1 MQTLLNNLKNSFP
14 GYHDQV
20 NQIFRKNTREW
31 DDLFSPE
38 DPDIFRGVLFI
49 IKKFL
54 EADDKR
60 RLFIRFPSERIG
72 RSNESK
78 KSNITRLECLIA
90 DVLYLATKPS
100 WEKEVACPSI
110 IDAKIGD
117 TFFTDYLDG
126 TVWVIKES
134 KVDGAPR
141 PSAQDK
147 GFRTPEARQLF
158 DELRNQSIR
167 ILDGWQDVSMRR
179 LASYAKQINLYR
191 SLPDLA
197 GYSSSILVGF
207 NPSDWGNRP
216 INVELFPP
224 SVRMTSN
231 FDKLNGQSCD
241 LLVFVGERKYRNF
254 AREISNSVAEGI
266 VKKVVM
272 IGSDPLDGFGSEDYD
287 VSYSFSFREMF
298 TYFAGGKFPEIFFR
312 KIRFKWLEDKLDQLV
327 GILPD
332 YLEEYDRKRIVR
344 ATITPFLQIE
354 MASTKSN
361 YLKKFLE
368 SDFDYTLS
376 PEQIEQIVTWQK
388 ENRYQTETP
397 KQQTNKLIV
406 SRGTKLVFSVPGD
419 SFIRQVGDLVRNH
432 NRPKNDI
439 VIDALN
445 DGKKIVEAIKALLQ
459 NCCLGKYHILSYFEL
474 PTLFRFFN
482 DEIKAYNDPQ
492 RVALLNVRFSVQ
504 SASSDVVSS
513 NLLDYFDASSDELL
527 SMIAGSSQ
535 AVRQTEYL
543 ATFDSLDSELLA
555 NLCGEVIRYNE
566 IIQVEDLYTGKDDY
580 LPCMITFYEK
590 PENYQILM
598 ELYYNFPKGQ
608 TVADMSELWKRKM
621 RSLFSD
627 RYQGNLDAMQRDFLF
642 MARSK
647 LRSIVNGRY
656 QSMFPDEIKKI
667 AEKLL
672 AMGVVSRNE
681 CAMIQAAPNV
691 VGKNS
696 TRAQELKSAL
706 LEYRVTGK
714 IGGILKRI
722 IDHSEDRGE
731 PLTVQEIADASLE
744 TRELWD
750 IQKIKNNRNA
760 NG

>member
-1 MQTLLNNLKNSFP
+1 MQTLLNNLKNGFP
-14 GYHDQV
+14 GYHDRV

-31 DDLFSPE
+31 DILFGSE

-78 KSNITRLECLIA
+78 KNNITRLECLIA

-110 IDAKIGD
+110 SDAKIGD
-117 TFFTDYLDG
+117 AFFSDYLDG

-147 GFRTPEARQLF
+147 GFRTTEARQLF
-158 DELRNQSIR
+158 DELRSQSIR
-167 ILDGWQDVSMRR
+167 ILDGWQDISMRR

-216 INVELFPP
+216 VNVELFPP
-224 SVRMTSN
+224 TVRMTSN
-231 FDKLNGQSCD
+231 FDKLNGQPCD
-241 LLVFVGERKYRNF
+241 LLVFVGERKYRNY
-254 AREISNSVAEGI
+254 ARDISNSIAGGF
-266 VKKVVM
+266 VKKVIMV
-272 IGSDPLDGFGSEDYD
+272 GSDPLDGFGSEDYD
-287 VSYSFSFREMF
+287 MSFSFSFREMF
-298 TYFAGGKFPEIFFR
+298 TYFAGGRFPEIFFR
-312 KIRFKWLEDKLDQLV
+312 KIHFEWLEKKLDQLV
-327 GILPD
+327 DLLPD
-332 YLEEYDRKRIVR
+332 FLEEYDRKRIVR
-344 ATITPFLQIE
+344 ATITPFLQID
-354 MASTKSN
+354 MASTKAN

-368 SDFDYTLS
+368 SDFAYTLS
-376 PEQIEQIVTWQK
+376 PEQIEQIVTWQ
-388 ENRYQTETP
+388 NDNHYQKETP
-397 KQQTNKLIV
+397 KQQTNRGIV
-406 SRGTKLVFSVPGD
+406 SKGTKLVFSVPGD
-419 SFIRQVGDLVRNH
+419 SYIRQVGDLVRNH
-432 NRPKNDI
+432 NRPKNDV

-445 DGKKIVEAIKALLQ
+445 DGKKIVEAIQVLLQ

-474 PTLFRFFN
+474 PSLLRFFN
-482 DEIKAYNDPQ
+482 DEVKAYNDPQ
-492 RVALLNVRFSVQ
+492 RVALLNEHFSVQ
-504 SASSDVVSS
+504 STSADVISN

-535 AVRQTEYL
+535 ALRQTEYL
-543 ATFDSLDSELLA
+543 ATLDSLDSEVRV
-555 NLCGEVIRYNE
+555 NLCGEVVLYNE
-566 IIQVEDLYTGKDDY
+566 IIQVEDLYTGKEDY
-580 LPCMITFYEK
+580 LPCLITFYDK

-621 RSLFSD
+621 RGLFSD
-627 RYQGNLDAMQRDFLF
+627 RYQGDLDAMQRDFLF

-656 QSMFPDEIKKI
+656 QSMFPDEIKRI

-672 AMGVVSRNE
+672 AMGVVSKNE

-691 VGKNS
+691 VEKNS
-696 TRAQELKSAL
+696 NRAHELKRAL
-706 LEYRVTGK
+706 LEYRVTGNL
-714 IGGILKRI
+714 GGILKRI
-722 IDHSEDRGE
+722 IDHSVARGE
-731 PLTVQEIADASLE
+731 PLTVQEIAEASLE

-750 IQKIKNNRNA
+750 IQKKKNNRNA

>member
-54 EADDKR
+54 DADDKR

-72 RSNESK
+72 RSNEIK
-78 KSNITRLECLIA
+78 KNNITRLECLIA
-90 DVLYLATKPS
+90 DILYLATKPS

-110 IDAKIGD
+110 SEAKIGD

-134 KVDGAPR
+134 NVDGAPR
-141 PSAQDK
+141 PSAKDK
-147 GFRTPEARQLF
+147 GFRTTEARQLF

-167 ILDGWQDVSMRR
+167 ILDGWQDVSMKR

-197 GYSSSILVGF
+197 GYSNSILVGF

-231 FDKLNGQSCD
+231 FDKLNGQPCD
-241 LLVFVGERKYRNF
+241 LLVFVGERKYRNY
-254 AREISNSVAEGI
+254 ARDISNSIAGGF
-266 VKKVVM
+266 VKKVIM

-287 VSYSFSFREMF
+287 MSFSFSFREMF
-298 TYFAGGKFPEIFFR
+298 TYFAGGRFPEIFFR
-312 KIRFKWLEDKLDQLV
+312 KIRFEWLEKKLDQLV
-327 GILPD
+327 DLLPD
-332 YLEEYDRKRIVR
+332 FLEEYDRKRIVR

-354 MASTKSN
+354 MASTKAN

-376 PEQIEQIVTWQK
+376 PEQIEQIVTWQN
-388 ENRYQTETP
+388 ENHYQKETP
-397 KQQTNKLIV
+397 KQQTNRGIV
-406 SRGTKLVFSVPGD
+406 SKGTKLVFSVPGD
-419 SFIRQVGDLVRNH
+419 SYIRQVGDLVRNR
-432 NRPKNDI
+432 NRPKNDV

-445 DGKKIVEAIKALLQ
+445 DGKKIVEAIKVLLQ

-474 PTLFRFFN
+474 PTLFRFFD
-482 DEIKAYNDPQ
+482 DEVKAYNDPQ
-492 RVALLNVRFSVQ
+492 RVALLNEHFSLQ
-504 SASSDVVSS
+504 STSAVVVSN

-535 AVRQTEYL
+535 ALRQTEYL
-543 ATFDSLDSELLA
+543 ATLDSLDSEVRV

-580 LPCMITFYEK
+580 LPCMITFYDK

-608 TVADMSELWKRKM
+608 TVAVMSELWKRKM

-627 RYQGNLDAMQRDFLF
+627 RYQGDLDAMQRDFLF

-656 QSMFPDEIKKI
+656 QHMFPDEIKRI

-672 AMGVVSRNE
+672 AMGVVSKNE

-691 VGKNS
+691 VEKNS
-696 TRAQELKSAL
+696 NRAHELKRAL
-706 LEYRVTGK
+706 LEYRVTGNL
-714 IGGILKRI
+714 GGILKRI
-722 IDHSEDRGE
+722 IDHSAARGE
-731 PLTVQEIADASLE
+731 PLTVQEIAEASLE